1 VTSRRVPGGAEGAGG
16 PGALDILRIRPFLIL
31 WVNAALVFLG
41 VMAQNIARTWLA
53 FELTGTNAALG
64 GVLLSFGVA
73 MLVATPWG
81 GVAADRLPKRLVMQ
95 AANLL
100 LVLSSAWI
108 GIAVAT
114 GVIAYWMLIVAGIVQ
129 AVAFALFGPARMAL
143 LAELVPREAVPGA
156 VSLVL
161 VNSEVSRV
169 VGPALA
175 GLVIG
180 SFAFGTEAVFLTS
193 AALLAGGMVINL
205 ALPPGRR
212 RGSPPERSPLGELV
226 DGVSYVRR
234 RRDLSAL
241 LWCGVGVTMAGLP
254 YLAFLPAVASDLF
267 DLGSVGY
274 GLLSASSAVGAV
286 VTGLAL
292 GRRSHRGD
300 QRRILIAAGVV
311 FGLALAGMA
320 AAPTFAVA
328 VLALVV
334 VGGALLAFQT
344 TSQAL
349 LLALSDVEFHGRVQ
363 GLVMLSFG
371 AFGVAALPLG
381 VLADVVGP
389 RWTLAG
395 MGLLVV
401 LIVLAFAVVSRRT
414 SAATRLLDLG

>member
-1 VTSRRVPGGAEGAGG
+1 MAGPSRAGEAA
-16 PGALDILRIRPFLIL
+16 PGAFDILRIRPFLVL
-31 WVNAALVFLG
+31 WLSAAVVFLG

-53 FELTGTNAALG
+53 FELTGSNAALG

-95 AANLL
+95 VATLL

-108 GIAVAT
+108 GVAT
-114 GVIAYWMLIVAGIVQ
+114 ATAVVTYWMLIVAGVVQ
-129 AVAFALFGPARMAL
+129 AIGFALFSPARMAL
-143 LAELVPREAVPGA
+143 LAELVPRDAVPGA
-156 VSLVL
+156 VSLIL

-180 SFAFGTEAVFLTS
+180 SFTFGTEAVFLTS
-193 AALLAGGMVINL
+193 AVLLALGIGINL

-212 RGSPPERSPLGELV
+212 RVDASGRSPLGELM
-226 DGVSYVRR
+226 DGLSYVRR
-234 RRDLSAL
+234 RPDLAAL
-241 LWCGVGVTMAGLP
+241 LWCGIGVTMAGLP

-267 DLGSVGY
+267 DLGSLGY

-286 VTGLAL
+286 LTGLTL

-300 QRRILIAAGVV
+300 QHRLLIVAGAV
-311 FGLALAGMA
+311 FGLALAAMA
-320 AAPTFAVA
+320 AAPSFVLAV
-328 VLALVV
+328 VALVV

-349 LLALSDVEFHGRVQ
+349 LLALSDIEFHGRVQ

-381 VLADVVGP
+381 ILADAIGA

-395 MGLLVV
+395 MGVV
-401 LIVLAFAVVSRRT
+401 VVGIVLVFAVVSRRT
-414 SAATRLLDLG
+414 RAASRLLDLG